1 MATHEELADFRA
13 RARAV
18 ARERVAPLHAEA
30 ERTGTF
36 PREAYAAL
44 GAAGLVRERWGDG
57 GDAVRGVILA
67 EELSRAGAGG
77 VAVGCTLAMEPV
89 VAALA
94 RHGDGALLKDV
105 LDQALDGRQVGCFA
119 ASEPAG
125 GSDLAGLRT
134 TATRDGDGWRIRGEK
149 KFVSLGPVADFALVL
164 CRTATGDDPRLAL
177 FHVPASGMRVVRPLR
192 PLGLASLS
200 TAWMGIDAQVPGE
213 ALLGRP
219 GLGLM
224 AATHA
229 LNHERFAAAAQFT
242 GLCLRAIDLTTAHLH
257 RRTQFGRPLIEHQA
271 LRLRLA
277 DLSAQVTVLRH
288 GLYGAA
294 ADSPGGPEFGTRE
307 IAAFKV
313 TAARLAGT
321 VVDECLHLFGGM
333 GYLEDETPLAQMYR
347 DVRLARLGGGTD
359 EVMWELVA
367 AGLVPDFAAYDADV
381 APYDGAGTS

>member
-1 MATHEELADFRA
+1 MTTHEELEDFRA

-18 ARERVAPLHAEA
+18 ARSRIAPLHAEA

-44 GAAGLVRERWGDG
+44 GAAGLVRERWSEG

-77 VAVGCTLAMEPV
+77 IAVGCTLTMEPV

-94 RHGDGALLKDV
+94 RHGDGALKDV
-105 LDQALDGRQVGCFA
+105 LDQVLDGRQVGCFA

-134 TATRDGDGWRIRGEK
+134 TATREGDGWRIRGEK

-164 CRTATGDDPRLAL
+164 CRTSTGEDARLAL

-200 TAWMGIDAQVPGE
+200 TAWMGIDAHVPDA

-224 AATHA
+224 VATHA

-242 GLCLRAIDLTTAHLH
+242 GLSLRAIDLTAAHLH

-271 LRLRLA
+271 PRLRLA
-277 DLSAQVTVLRH
+277 DLSARVTVLRH

-294 ADSPGGPEFGTRE
+294 ADPPGSPELGTRE

-359 EVMWELVA
+359 EVMWEMVA
-367 AGLVPDFAAYDADV
+367 AGLVPDFAAYDAEV
-381 APYDGAGTS
+381 APYDGAERS